1 MVKLRVKLW
10 RDLWRLRGQGI
21 AIAAVAL
28 CGIAS
33 FVTLRG
39 AYEALV
45 DARASYYTQYRFA
58 DVFASFKRA
67 PLTVIVAAR
76 QIPGVAIA
84 EARIVFEA
92 ALDIPGLQEPATGR
106 LVSLSMAAGLNQIHL
121 REGRMPLQGNQH
133 EILISEAFS
142 AANKLQAGMDI
153 HAVING
159 RRDKL
164 HITGIAI
171 SPEYISEIRGNSFPD
186 NRRFGVLWMDRE
198 ALAGLLAMRDGC
210 NDMAI
215 RLAPGASEPE
225 VIRHLDNL
233 LSRYGGLG
241 AIGRDEQLSH
251 RFLENELAQTRVSA
265 SIIPAIFL
273 GVAAFLIH
281 NVLLRLTALQRA
293 QIGLLK
299 SFGYRDFQVGLHYL
313 QFAMLTVAVGGL
325 AGIALGGWLGS
336 GLAHLYARFYHFPSL
351 HFELSAAVIASAAL
365 MTILAAALGA
375 SLAVQRVLR
384 LTPAEAMR
392 TDTPGTYTAGWM
404 DKTGLQRW
412 MALPLRMVLRNL
424 ARQRLKTGLTIL
436 GLALSGALMITGQFS
451 FDSLNEIIR
460 LQFRIAQ
467 RDDVTVTFN
476 EIRNQSVM
484 HQVATLP
491 GVLRAEE
498 FLTQAVV
505 LHFMHRQKRTA
516 LTGLGR
522 QRQLR
527 LTLDENE
534 KSIELPDSGL
544 ILSRALADIL
554 HAKAGDAII
563 IEFLTGRR
571 QHITEKITLIIDE
584 PIGSFAYMDLTALNR
599 LLQQEPAI
607 SGALLAVDPLMVESL
622 YRTLKATPS
631 VSSVSLR
638 EATLQSFLDTV
649 AENIRI
655 NNMVLIGFA
664 CVIVAGVI
672 YNSARIALSEQATEL
687 ASLRILGFSQREVAQ
702 LLLTEQALLTLLS
715 LPLACGIGYA
725 LAALIAHLLSQE
737 LFRIPLVVSPRTY
750 FSTVAVRLIS
760 AAASAL
766 LIWQRL
772 KKQNLID
779 VLKTRE

>member
-1 MVKLRVKLW
+1 MVKLHVKLW
-10 RDLWRLRGQGI
+10 RDLWRLRGQGV

-39 AYEALV
+39 AYEALL
-45 DARASYYTQYRFA
+45 DARASYYAQYRFA

-67 PLTVIVAAR
+67 PLNIIAAAQ
-76 QIPGVAIA
+76 QIPGVAMA

-92 ALDIPGLQEPATGR
+92 ALDVPGLQEPATGR
-106 LVSLSMAAGLNQIHL
+106 LVSLSMAGGLNQIHL
-121 REGRMPLQGNQH
+121 REGSMPLQGNQH
-133 EILISEAFS
+133 EILVSEAFS

-153 HAVING
+153 YAVING

-198 ALAGLLAMRDGC
+198 ALSGLLNMRDGC
-210 NDMAI
+210 NDLSI
-215 RLAPGASEPE
+215 RLAPGASEAE
-225 VIRHLDNL
+225 VIRRIDNL

-251 RFLENELAQTRVSA
+251 QFLENELAQTRVTA
-265 SIIPAIFL
+265 SVIPTIFL

-281 NVLLRLTALQRA
+281 NVLLRLIALQRA

-299 SFGYRDFQVGLHYL
+299 SFGYRNFQVGLHYL

-351 HFELSAAVIASAAL
+351 TFALSGAVITSAAL
-365 MTILAAALGA
+365 MTVLAAVIGA

-392 TDTPGTYTAGWM
+392 ADAPGIYEAGWM
-404 DKTGLQRW
+404 EKTRLQRW

-424 ARQRLKTGLTIL
+424 AHQRLKTGLTIL
-436 GLALSGALMITGQFS
+436 GLALSGALMVTGQFS

-460 LQFRIAQ
+460 LQFRVAQ
-467 RDDVTVTFN
+467 RDDVTITFN

-484 HQVATLP
+484 HQVARLP

-505 LHFMHRQKRTA
+505 LRFAHRKKRTG
-516 LTGLGR
+516 LTGLSR

-527 LTLDENE
+527 LILDKNE
-534 KSIELPDSGL
+534 KSIELPETGL
-544 ILSRALADIL
+544 ILSRALADTL

-571 QHITEKITLIIDE
+571 EQITEKITLIIDE
-584 PIGSFAYMDLTALNR
+584 PIGSFAYMDLTALNK

-607 SGALLAVDPLMVESL
+607 SGALLTVDPLLLESL
-622 YRTLKATPS
+622 YRTLKATPA

-655 NNMVLIGFA
+655 NNRVLISFA
-664 CVIVAGVI
+664 FVIVAGVI
-672 YNSARIALSEQATEL
+672 YNSARIALSEHATEL

-702 LLLTEQALLTLLS
+702 LLLTEQALLTFLS
-715 LPLACGIGYA
+715 LPLACGIGYV

-737 LFRIPLVVSPRTY
+737 LFRIPLVVSTRTY
-750 FSTVAVRLIS
+750 FSTLAVMLI
-760 AAASAL
+760 AAATSAL

-772 KKQNLID
+772 KQQNLID